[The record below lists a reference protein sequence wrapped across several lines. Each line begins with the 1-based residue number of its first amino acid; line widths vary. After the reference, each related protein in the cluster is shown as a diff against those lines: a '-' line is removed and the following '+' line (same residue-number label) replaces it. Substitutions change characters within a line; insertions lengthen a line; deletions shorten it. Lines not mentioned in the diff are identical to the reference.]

1 MERGNTILI
10 TAWNNGKFLPN
21 GAGYGIQVSEQFR
34 DEFLS
39 VLWPSFFLC
48 LEGEEGEVELAI
60 NDDMFWSRGRELRSA
75 QIGRWLIKNGK
86 APWQG
91 QPPEIYLKPL
101 GQRRFKATLK

>member
-1 MERGNTILI
+1 MQG

-21 GAGYGIQVSEQFR
+21 GAGWGIQVTNYFR

-39 VLWPSFFLC
+39 VQWPSFFLC

-75 QIGRWLIKNGK
+75 KIGKWLIKNGCTR
-86 APWQG
+86 WEG
-91 QPPEIYLKPL
+91 QPPEIFLTEL
-101 GQRRFKATLK
+101 GQRRFKASLHQ